1 MEGALFAHLKCDSD
15 NSVLIKGSNYIH
27 YTGGREEI
35 KWQENEKLNMH
46 FLYPISFPFS
56 ASTHALCRTRVGGG
70 VR

>member
-27 YTGGREEI
+27 YTGGRE
-35 KWQENEKLNMH
+35 KFGRENEKLNMY

-56 ASTHALCRTRVGGG
+56 AYTRPVSHKGGG
-70 VR
+70 A